1 MSIKL
6 MSKAWDLAI
15 PQGQK
20 FVLIALC
27 DHANDDGVCYPSQ
40 NKLAEKCS
48 MSDRAVL
55 NHIKWL
61 EQQGFISKERRQ
73 SSQRRYSDLYQIFLE
88 PANSAPANSAPANS
102 APANSAPEPENF
114 APTEPENSAGSYIK
128 KEPSVI
134 NRQIEPSVVS
144 TYTPEYVP
152 KKQPAQANAQ
162 TLLAEFGIDGDLA
175 DDYIAH
181 RKAKRATVSKT
192 VLQTLQTEA
201 QKAGMTI
208 QQAVQYQLS
217 QGWTGFVADWVFN
230 RMGVNGSATKQP
242 AHGINTVKPHTNGGL
257 QEWD

>member
-48 MSDRAVL
+48 MSDRAII

-61 EQQGFISKERRQ
+61 EQQGFIRKERRQ
-73 SSQRRYSDLYQIFLE
+73 SSQRRYSDLYQICLE
-88 PANSAPANSAPANS
+88 PANSAPAHSAPAH
-102 APANSAPEPENF
+102 SAPEPENF
-114 APTEPENSAGSYIK
+114 APTEPENFAGSYIK

-134 NRQIEPSVVS
+134 NHQIEPSVVN
-144 TYTPEYVP
+144 THTPEHTP
-152 KKQPAQANAQ
+152 KKQPALSNAK

-208 QQAVQYQLS
+208 QQAVRYQLS
-217 QGWTGFVADWVFN
+217 QGWTGFVADWVLN

>member
-48 MSDRAVL
+48 MSDRAII

-73 SSQRRYSDLYQIFLE
+73 SSQRRYSDLYQICLE
-88 PANSAPANSAPANS
+88 PANSAPAHS
-102 APANSAPEPENF
+102 APANSAPEPENS
-114 APTEPENSAGSYIK
+114 APTEPENFAGSYIR

-144 TYTPEYVP
+144 THTPGHTP
-152 KKQPAQANAQ
+152 KKQPARANAQ

>member
-48 MSDRAVL
+48 MSDRAVI

-73 SSQRRYSDLYQIFLE
+73 SSQRRYSDLYQICLE
-88 PANSAPANSAPANS
+88 PANS
-102 APANSAPEPENF
+102 APANSAPEPENS
-114 APTEPENSAGSYIK
+114 APTEPEKFAGSYIR

-144 TYTPEYVP
+144 THTPGHTP
-152 KKQPAQANAQ
+152 KKQPAHANAQ